1 LLARDVMDSTTSTA
15 RKKLTLRMSTD
26 DETRLEKLRERRKKR
41 LAKADGFGPPD
52 RMSRTAL
59 ALHYF
64 RIGMTQAEKAE
75 MVTSDPTPPPD
86 EDRP

>member
-1 LLARDVMDSTTSTA
+1 
-15 RKKLTLRMSTD
+15 
-26 DETRLEKLRERRKKR
+26 
-41 LAKADGFGPPD
+41 
-52 RMSRTAL
+52 MSRTAL

-86 EDRP
+86 EDRR